1 MDHDEDEINEVVLPL
16 VNVSRRGPD
25 GTVNPKEPNQAIYYM
40 TSAGTKMSFAYDK
53 CIDVFEESIISPENA
68 FSMGC
73 DYRVPA
79 MHGLIDGNYIN
90 KLKMSPSYKPESFA
104 KEYMG
109 YWVAENEDS
118 WFSFKKMTAHRML
131 KNPHLT
137 RKNINDDKEFYLFS
151 VDVGRISDQTVC
163 CIYKVSFN
171 SQGIAYCALVNIVV
185 LGRTPETKPF
195 AIQARD
201 IKRLYNE
208 YKPREIVVDTNG
220 LGVGLADELIKSQY
234 DPILGEL
241 GPLGF
246 KNDDVYKKIQPKD
259 APLVLYG
266 IKANGPLNS
275 KIHSNCYSFIN
286 GGRVRFL
293 ISEKDAKTR
302 LLATKAGQKLSVKK
316 RVERLMPHEMTTSL
330 FEEMA
335 NLRLRRTGNNDDVV
349 LERINTRFP
358 KDKYS
363 AFSYGL
369 WRVKEME
376 EERQKHRNR
385 RGNGQPRK
393 LVFYT
398 GAG

>member
-1 MDHDEDEINEVVLPL
+1 MDHDEDDINEVVLPL
-16 VNVSRRGPD
+16 VNVSRRLPD
-25 GTVNPKEPNQAIYYM
+25 GTVNEGEPNQAIYYM
-40 TSAGTKMSFAYDK
+40 TSAGSKMSFAYDK
-53 CIDVFEESIISPENA
+53 CVDIFEESIITPDSA

-79 MHGLIDGNYIN
+79 MHGLIDANYIN
-90 KLKMSPSYKPESFA
+90 KLKMSPSYKPEAFA
-104 KEYMG
+104 REYMG
-109 YWVAENEDS
+109 YWVAENTDS
-118 WFSFKKMTAHRML
+118 WFSFKKMTSYRLL

-137 RKNINDDKEFYLFS
+137 RKNIQEEREFYLFS
-151 VDVGRISDQTVC
+151 VDVGRIHDQTVC
-163 CIYKVSFN
+163 CIFKVSFD
-171 SQGIAYCALVNIVV
+171 SQQMARVTLVNVIV
-185 LGRTPETKPF
+185 LGRTAEKKPF
-195 AIQARD
+195 SVQAAD

-208 YKPREIVVDTNG
+208 FRPKEIVVDTNG
-220 LGVGLADELIKSQY
+220 LGVGLADELIKTQY
-234 DPILGEL
+234 DPFLGEL

-246 KNDDVYKKIQPKD
+246 INDDVYKKIQPPN
-259 APLVLYG
+259 APKVLYG

-293 ISEKDAKTR
+293 INEKDAKNR

-335 NLRLRRTGNNDDVV
+335 NLRLRKTGTSEDVV
-349 LERINTRFP
+349 LERINVRFP

-369 WRVKEME
+369 WRVKEIE
-376 EERQKHRNR
+376 EEKQKHRNR
-385 RGNGQPRK
+385 RGNGQVRK

-398 GAG
+398 GAE